1 MTAEISLSLAILSLA
16 VILFITEKLRVDVVA
31 LLVLIALAISNLV
44 TPEEALSGFSNPAVV
59 TVWAVFILSSGLSR
73 TGVANVLGRQVLRLA
88 GKGEVRL
95 LVIIMLTAGVLSAF
109 MNNVG
114 VTAMLLPVVI
124 HIARQTSRAPSK
136 LLMPLAF
143 GSLLGGLNT
152 LIGTPPNILANNAL
166 RDFGLTPFR
175 FFDFASVGLA
185 LTAAGILYMVLI
197 GRRLLPDKDLAR
209 DLRFSDSRPGEVFS
223 LQERLFFIN
232 IPANSRLAGKTLAQ
246 SRLGSALRLN
256 VISII
261 RNGRAKLAPDPS
273 EMLYAQDRLLVSG
286 RSERLDRLGSN
297 ALFILEQEDET
308 KPVIGLQDLLSNK
321 IELYELTLLPGSS
334 FVGKTISEVNFRQHF
349 GGVVLS
355 ILRDGRPIRTDIQD
369 VILQGEDKLL
379 LQVNADK
386 LEVLSMNSSDFNIAK
401 CHKTEIYEL
410 DERLHVIQIPKDST
424 LAGKSLIESQLGEAF
439 GLGVMGIMR
448 NGETK
453 LMPEPSEHLK
463 SGDKL
468 LVKGK
473 LDDVI
478 TLRGLQDLKIDHE
491 NEPDLSAL
499 ESEEVGLVE
508 VVLSPHS
515 SLAGKTLRQLHFRE
529 KYGLSILAIWRRGRA
544 YRFNLR
550 DMPLRFGDALL
561 VHGPRSRLAVLDSEP
576 DFIVLEQVAQET
588 ARTRKAPL
596 ATLIMAGVV
605 ISVGLGWLPIPI
617 AAVSGA
623 TLMVLTGC
631 IHMEEAYRSIEWQ
644 AIFLIAGMLPLGIA
658 MENSGAASFLA
669 MGVVSMVGG
678 YGPTALMAG
687 LFLLTTL
694 AAQVMP
700 NSVVLVLMAP
710 IALNTAANLQLSP
723 HALVMLVAMASS
735 TIFLSPVSHPSNIL
749 VMGPG
754 GYRFKDYFRVGWPMT
769 LILLLV
775 TLLVLPVFWPLSP

>member
-1 MTAEISLSLAILSLA
+1 
-16 VILFITEKLRVDVVA
+16 
-31 LLVLIALAISNLV
+31 
-44 TPEEALSGFSNPAVV
+44 
-59 TVWAVFILSSGLSR
+59 
-73 TGVANVLGRQVLRLA
+73 
-88 GKGEVRL
+88 
-95 LVIIMLTAGVLSAF
+95 
-109 MNNVG
+109 
-114 VTAMLLPVVI
+114 
-124 HIARQTSRAPSK
+124 
-136 LLMPLAF
+136 
-143 GSLLGGLNT
+143 
-152 LIGTPPNILANNAL
+152 
-166 RDFGLTPFR
+166 
-175 FFDFASVGLA
+175 
-185 LTAAGILYMVLI
+185 
-197 GRRLLPDKDLAR
+197 
-209 DLRFSDSRPGEVFS
+209 
-223 LQERLFFIN
+223 
-232 IPANSRLAGKTLAQ
+232 
-246 SRLGSALRLN
+246 
-256 VISII
+256 
-261 RNGRAKLAPDPS
+261 
-273 EMLYAQDRLLVSG
+273 
-286 RSERLDRLGSN
+286 
-297 ALFILEQEDET
+297 
-308 KPVIGLQDLLSNK
+308 
-321 IELYELTLLPGSS
+321 
-334 FVGKTISEVNFRQHF
+334 
-349 GGVVLS
+349 
-355 ILRDGRPIRTDIQD
+355 
-369 VILQGEDKLL
+369 
-379 LQVNADK
+379 
-386 LEVLSMNSSDFNIAK
+386 
-401 CHKTEIYEL
+401 
-410 DERLHVIQIPKDST
+410 
-424 LAGKSLIESQLGEAF
+424 
-439 GLGVMGIMR
+439 
-448 NGETK
+448 
-453 LMPEPSEHLK
+453 
-463 SGDKL
+463 
-468 LVKGK
+468 